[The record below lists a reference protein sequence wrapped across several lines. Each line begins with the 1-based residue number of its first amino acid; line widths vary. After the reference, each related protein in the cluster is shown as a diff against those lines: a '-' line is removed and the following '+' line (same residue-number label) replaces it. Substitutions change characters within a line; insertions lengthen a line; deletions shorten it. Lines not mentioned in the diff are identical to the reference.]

1 MGVTVL
7 PLRSQLFRNDP
18 RLQGCLV
25 EDRWHV
31 TPGSAGDYVQRIQ
44 VALMQ
49 IDGLQIDPGELA
61 TKRYGI
67 STAAAVLQF
76 KEKRDIVNRAYQT
89 QADDIVG
96 KMTIAAL
103 DEEVLEAER
112 SRRISSESY
121 ICSFDQSPDFEV

>member
-1 MGVTVL
+1 M
-7 PLRSQLFRNDP
+7 PLRSQLFRNDA

-31 TPGSAGDYVQRIQ
+31 TEGCAGDYVHRIQ

-49 IDGLQIDPGELA
+49 IDGLRIDAGELA
-61 TKRYGI
+61 AKRYGM

-76 KEKRDIVNRAYQT
+76 KQDRDIVNRSYQT

-103 DEEVLEAER
+103 DQEMLEVER
-112 SRRISSESY
+112 SQTITSEAY
-121 ICSFDQSPDFEV
+121 ICSFDQKSDFEV

>member
-1 MGVTVL
+1 M

-25 EDRWHV
+25 EDQWHV

-49 IDGLQIDPGELA
+49 LDGLQIDPGELA
-61 TKRYGI
+61 MKRYGT

-76 KEKRDIVNRAYQT
+76 KQNRDIVNRAYQT

-103 DEEVLEAER
+103 DEEMLQLE
-112 SRRISSESY
+112 RRRTISSETH
-121 ICSFDQSPDFEV
+121 ICSFDKNSDFEV

>member
-1 MGVTVL
+1 MTVV
-7 PLRSQLFRNDP
+7 PLRSQLFRSDP
-18 RLQGCLV
+18 RLQACLV

-31 TPGSAGDYVQRIQ
+31 TPGSTGDNVHRIQ

-49 IDGLQIDPGELA
+49 IDGLRIDPGELRM
-61 TKRYGI
+61 KWYGA

-76 KEKRDIVNRAYQT
+76 KQNRDIVNRTYQT

-103 DEEVLEAER
+103 DEEMLRLELR
-112 SRRISSESY
+112 KKIKSETFV
-121 ICSFDQSPDFEV
+121 CSFDR

>member
-1 MGVTVL
+1 M

-25 EDRWHV
+25 EDQWHV
-31 TPGSAGDYVQRIQ
+31 MQGCAGDYVHRIQ
-44 VALMQ
+44 VALIQ
-49 IDGLQIDPGELA
+49 IGGASIAAGELA
-61 TKRYGI
+61 AKRYGA

-76 KEKRDIVNRAYQT
+76 KQDREIVNRAYQT

-103 DEEVLEAER
+103 DEEMQEFER
-112 SRRISSESY
+112 SRTIRAEHCT
-121 ICSFDQSPDFEV
+121 CSFGHNSDVDV

>member
-1 MGVTVL
+1 M
-7 PLRSQLFRNDP
+7 PLRSQLFRDDA

-31 TPGSAGDYVQRIQ
+31 TPGSAGDYVHRIQ
-44 VALMQ
+44 VALMEL
-49 IDGLQIDPGELA
+49 DGLRIDAGELA
-61 TKRYGI
+61 AKRYGT

-76 KEKRDIVNRAYQT
+76 KQNRDIVNRSYQT

-103 DEEVLEAER
+103 DEEMLEAER
-112 SRRISSESY
+112 SRTITSETH
-121 ICSFDQSPDFEV
+121 ICSFDQKSDFEV